1 MRRITEKLAYYISRI
16 KYSDFPNSAINIA
29 KLAAMDTIGAGI
41 AAGYTDVGKLYL
53 KTKPQTDNGCCSI
66 LGEGKKTSLME
77 ACFINA
83 SLCQILDFD
92 DTYEINSFAVS
103 HPGPAVIPAA
113 LSVGEKINCSGKEL
127 IKSIILGYEVVI
139 RVAKAIEP
147 RKDEFWGFAN
157 TQIMGA
163 VTTAGILLGLNEKE
177 LVMAIGIAAACS
189 PVANTNM
196 MWSLEK
202 RPISWVK
209 DGVGFV
215 VSTGVMSALLA
226 KNGFIGSRRGL
237 DKEDKYYL
245 LCGSENYN
253 EREIVKNFGEKYE
266 IENLSFKPYPTCRFM
281 QSTLDAI
288 SYLLIER
295 NIKTQNIKRIEI
307 YLPPS
312 LARFFAEYEP
322 GSMIDAQFSLPYAV
336 AMIINKEIPS
346 LLWYEKNKLSN
357 QTIKNIAQKVSLIP
371 DLEIERLRA
380 EKNILSPR
388 VKILMSDGAEYENNQ
403 KYAKGHPCKPFSLED
418 FKEKFRNNLS
428 PIRKQNRIDEIMEAV
443 LKLDEFTSISDFIKL
458 LSI

>member
-1 MRRITEKLAYYISRI
+1 MGRITEKLAYYISGI
-16 KYSDFPNSAINIA
+16 KYTDFSDSVINIA
-29 KLAAMDTIGAGI
+29 KFAVMDTIGAGI
-41 AAGYTDVGKLYL
+41 AACCTDIGKLYL

-66 LGEGKKTSLME
+66 LGEGVKTSLME

-83 SLCQILDFD
+83 SLCQVLDFD
-92 DTYEINSFAVS
+92 DTYEINSCAVS
-103 HPGPAVIPAA
+103 HPGPAVIPTA
-113 LSVGEKINCSGKEL
+113 LTVGEKVNCSGKEL

-163 VTTAGILLGLNEKE
+163 VTTAGVLLGLNEKE

-215 VSTGVMSALLA
+215 ASTGVMSALLA
-226 KNGFIGSRRGL
+226 KNGFVSSRRGL

-253 EREIVKNFGEKYE
+253 EKEIVKNFGEKYE
-266 IENLSFKPYPTCRFM
+266 IENLSFKPYPTCRFI

-288 SYLLIER
+288 GYLLRER
-295 NIKTQNIKRIEI
+295 NIKTQNIK
-307 YLPPS
+307 
-312 LARFFAEYEP
+312 
-322 GSMIDAQFSLPYAV
+322 
-336 AMIINKEIPS
+336 
-346 LLWYEKNKLSN
+346 
-357 QTIKNIAQKVSLIP
+357 TI
-371 DLEIERLRA
+371 
-380 EKNILSPR
+380 
-388 VKILMSDGAEYENNQ
+388 
-403 KYAKGHPCKPFSLED
+403 
-418 FKEKFRNNLS
+418 
-428 PIRKQNRIDEIMEAV
+428 
-443 LKLDEFTSISDFIKL
+443 
-458 LSI
+458 

>member
-1 MRRITEKLAYYISRI
+1 MRRITEELAYYISGI
-16 KYSDFPNSAINIA
+16 KYTNFSDSVINIA
-29 KLAAMDTIGAGI
+29 KLAIMDTIGAGM
-41 AAGYTDVGKLYL
+41 AACCTDVGKLYL
-53 KTKPQTDNGCCSI
+53 KTKTQTDNGCCSI
-66 LGEGKKTSLME
+66 LGEGTKTSLME

-83 SLCQILDFD
+83 SLCQVLDFD
-92 DTYEINSFAVS
+92 DTYEINSYAIS

-113 LSVGEKINCSGKEL
+113 LSVGEKVNCSGKEL

-163 VTTAGILLGLNEKE
+163 TTAAGVLLGLNEKE

-215 VSTGVMSALLA
+215 ASTGVMSALLA
-226 KNGFIGSRRGL
+226 KNGFVGSRRGL

-253 EREIVKNFGEKYE
+253 EREIVKNFGKKYE

-288 SYLLIER
+288 SYLLKER

-312 LARFFAEYEP
+312 LAKFFAEYEP

-346 LLWYEKNKLSN
+346 LLWYEKDKLSN
-357 QTIKNIAQKVSLIP
+357 QAIKNIAQKVSLIP
-371 DLEIERLRA
+371 DLEIERLRV
-380 EKNILSPR
+380 EERTLSPR
-388 VKILMSDGAEYENNQ
+388 VKILMSDGAEYENDQ
-403 KYAKGHPCKPFSLED
+403 KYAKGHPCKPFTPKD
-418 FKEKFRNNLS
+418 FKEKFKNNLS
-428 PIRKQNRIDEIMEAV
+428 PIMKQNRIDEIIEAT
-443 LKLDEFTSISDFIKL
+443 LKLNKFASISDFIKL
-458 LSI
+458 LSM

>member
-1 MRRITEKLAYYISRI
+1 MKGITEKLAYYINRI

-29 KLAAMDTIGAGI
+29 KLTVMDTIGAGI
-41 AAGYTDVGKLYL
+41 AACHTDVGKLYL
-53 KTKPQTDNGCCSI
+53 KTKSQTGNGCCTI
-66 LGEGKKTSLME
+66 LGESKKTSLME

-83 SLCQILDFD
+83 GLCQVLDFD

-163 VTTAGILLGLNEKE
+163 VTAAGVLLGLNEKE

-209 DGVGFV
+209 DGVGFAA
-215 VSTGVMSALLA
+215 STGVMSALLA
-226 KNGFIGSRRGL
+226 KNGFVGSRRGL

-281 QSTLDAI
+281 QSALDSI
-288 SYLLIER
+288 DYLLKER
-295 NIKTQNIKRIEI
+295 NIETQKIKTIEV

-312 LARFFAEYEP
+312 LAKFFAEYEP
-322 GSMIDAQFSLPYAV
+322 ISMIDAQFSLPYAV

-346 LLWYEKNKLSN
+346 LLWYEKDKLSN
-357 QTIKNIAQKVSLIP
+357 QAIKNIAKKVSLIP
-371 DLEIERLRA
+371 DLEIERLRV
-380 EKNILSPR
+380 EENILSPR
-388 VKILMSDGAEYENNQ
+388 VKILMSNKAEYENNQ
-403 KYAKGHPCKPFSLED
+403 RYAKGHPCKPFNLED
-418 FKEKFRNNLS
+418 FKEKFKNNLS
-428 PIRKQNRIDEIMEAV
+428 PIMKENRINEIMEAA